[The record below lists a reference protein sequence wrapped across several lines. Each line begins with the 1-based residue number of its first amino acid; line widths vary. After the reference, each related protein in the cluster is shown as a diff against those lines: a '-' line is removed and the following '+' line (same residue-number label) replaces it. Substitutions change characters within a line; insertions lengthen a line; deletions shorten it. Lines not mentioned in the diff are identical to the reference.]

1 MTTVELSVQ
10 GMTCGSCVK
19 HVTKALQSVAGV
31 SRVEVDWA
39 NGRATVE
46 GELASG
52 AAPLIAALANED
64 YPAQLASGA
73 GPTPAPKA
81 AGCHNNQGSQ
91 SGEGGKAAQGNKSG
105 CCCK

>member
-31 SRVEVDWA
+31 NRVEVDLA

-46 GELASG
+46 GDLPSG
-52 AAPLIAALANED
+52 AAPLIAALASED
-64 YPAQLASGA
+64 YPAQLASGT
-73 GPTPAPKA
+73 GPSPSPKA
-81 AGCHNNQGSQ
+81 AGCHNSQSSQ
-91 SGEGGKAAQGNKSG
+91 SGEGVKAAQGNKGG

>member
-1 MTTVELSVQ
+1 MTTVELAVQ

-19 HVTKALQSVAGV
+19 HVTKALQSVPGV
-31 SRVEVDWA
+31 NRVEVDLA

-52 AAPLIAALANED
+52 AALLIAALASED

-73 GPTPAPKA
+73 GATSAPKA
-81 AGCHNNQGSQ
+81 AGCHNSQGSQ
-91 SGEGGKAAQGNKSG
+91 TGEGGKVAQGNKGG

>member
-19 HVTKALQSVAGV
+19 HVTNALQSVAGV
-31 SRVEVDWA
+31 NRVEVDLA

-52 AAPLIAALANED
+52 AAPLIAALASED

-73 GPTPAPKA
+73 GPSPAPKA
-81 AGCHNNQGSQ
+81 AGCHNSQSSQ
-91 SGEGGKAAQGNKSG
+91 SGEVVKAAQGNKGG